1 MPASSGG
8 QSALCLSRA
17 GGGAA
22 FARRNLIPSGSGSA
36 TAERIFGRLIHCY
49 NRNSDPATEALGGG
63 VARFPVVGRKNAG
76 TVEEAELASYFGV
89 APEIVGFVSELL
101 QDLSELG
108 SDPELIVQWLR
119 DAGLAGAQTR
129 VLDLGCGKG
138 AVAVAVAE
146 ALGCRVDG
154 VDALSG
160 FVEVA
165 RGQAR
170 RLGLEHLCHF
180 DLGDLR
186 ETVQDARGYDAVLL
200 IAVGVLGSTADIVG
214 GCRRCVAS
222 GGLIIIDGAYLRES
236 EKLVFPGYE
245 ELTTRDETLR
255 QLTSYG
261 DHLVRELTLSVE
273 TVRAQ
278 NLRYTG
284 WIVHRA
290 DELSARYP
298 EHADAFHAY
307 LEKEQQ
313 ECAILET
320 AVTCATWMLQR
331 A

>member
-1 MPASSGG
+1 MMT
-8 QSALCLSRA
+8 QL
-17 GGGAA
+17 
-22 FARRNLIPSGSGSA
+22 
-36 TAERIFGRLIHCY
+36 
-49 NRNSDPATEALGGG
+49 TEALGGG
-63 VARFPVVGRKNAG
+63 VGRFSVVGSKNAR

-101 QDLSELG
+101 QDLWELG
-108 SDPELIVQWLR
+108 SDPELIVQWLQG
-119 DAGLAGAQTR
+119 AGLAGAQTR

-138 AVAVAVAE
+138 AVAIAVAE

-170 RLGLEHLCHF
+170 RLGLEHLCRF
-180 DLGDLR
+180 ELGDLR
-186 ETVQDARGYDAVLL
+186 ETVQHAHGYDAVLL
-200 IAVGVLGSTADIVG
+200 IAVGVLGSTAEMVG
-214 GCRRCVAS
+214 GCRRCVPP
-222 GGLIIIDGAYLRES
+222 GGVIIIDGAYLREPG
-236 EKLVFPGYE
+236 KLDFPGYR

-255 QLTSYG
+255 QLTSFG
-261 DHLVRELTLSVE
+261 DHLVRERTIPVE
-273 TVRAQ
+273 AVHAQ
-278 NLRYTG
+278 NQRYTG
-284 WIVHRA
+284 WIERRA
-290 DELSARYP
+290 EELSARHP

-307 LEKEQQ
+307 VNKEQQ